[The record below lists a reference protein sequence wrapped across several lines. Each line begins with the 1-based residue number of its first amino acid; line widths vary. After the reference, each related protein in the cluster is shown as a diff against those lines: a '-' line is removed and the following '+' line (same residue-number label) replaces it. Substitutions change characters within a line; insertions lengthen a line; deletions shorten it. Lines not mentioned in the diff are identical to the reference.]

1 MALISRFDAGLHLGE
16 SGAFG
21 AAGTVA
27 TGNVLKLDKAQ
38 PGRMRF
44 DIKMTVAATRSSS
57 GATDGAAFAV
67 QGSNDNSTWVTVEQ
81 TPNVLTASLTRGAHF
96 SVAVPPE
103 FDYTYIRVAA
113 ITTGTHTAGK
123 FDAVLDVYQGA

>member
-27 TGNVLKLDKAQ
+27 TANVLKLDKAQ

-44 DIKMTVAATRSSS
+44 DIKMTVAAAGGTN
-57 GATDGAAFAV
+57 ATFVV
-67 QGSNDNSTWVTVEQ
+67 QGSNDNSSWATVESS
-81 TPNVLTASLTRGAHF
+81 PAVATASLTQDAHF

-103 FDYTYIRVAA
+103 FNYTYIRVAA

>member
-27 TGNVLKLDKAQ
+27 TANVLKLDKAQ

-44 DIKMTVAATRSSS
+44 DIKMTVAAAGGTN
-57 GATDGAAFAV
+57 ATFVV
-67 QGSNDNSTWVTVEQ
+67 QGSNDNSSWATVESS
-81 TPNVLTASLTRGAHF
+81 PAIATASLTQNAHF

-103 FDYTYIRVAA
+103 FNYTYIRVAA

>member
-27 TGNVLKLDKAQ
+27 TANVLKLDKAQ

-44 DIKMTVAATRSSS
+44 DIKMTVAAAGGTN
-57 GATDGAAFAV
+57 ATFVV
-67 QGSNDNSTWVTVEQ
+67 QGSNDNSNWNTVESS
-81 TPNVLTASLTRGAHF
+81 PAIVTASLVRNAHF

-113 ITTGTHTAGK
+113 VTTGTHTAGK

>member
-16 SGAFG
+16 SSAFG

-27 TGNVLKLDKAQ
+27 TANVLKLDKAQ
-38 PGRMRF
+38 AGRMRF
-44 DIKMTVAATRSSS
+44 DIKMTVAAAGGTN
-57 GATDGAAFAV
+57 ATFVV
-67 QGSNDNSTWVTVEQ
+67 QGSNDNSAWTTVESS
-81 TPNVLTASLTRGAHF
+81 PAIATASLTANAHF
-96 SVAVPPE
+96 SVAVPPD

-113 ITTGTHTAGK
+113 VTTGTHTAGK